1 VQALGQSAK
10 SGQLALGLSAAF
22 QLAPKNA
29 NGGSAVKSGGNAG
42 SIGQLNDDSSFA
54 GALNR
59 DRAEL
64 LAGQRSS

>member
-1 VQALGQSAK
+1 
-10 SGQLALGLSAAF
+10 
-22 QLAPKNA
+22 
-29 NGGSAVKSGGNAG
+29 VKSHGTAG

-59 DRAEL
+59 DRAEM